1 MIDAV
6 ARGEAAITPAT
17 AARII
22 RHLSSLEAAA
32 GEAVA
37 GPA

>member
-6 ARGEAAITPAT
+6 ARGDAAITPAT

-22 RHLSSLEAAA
+22 RHLSSL
-32 GEAVA
+32 G
-37 GPA
+37 GGDGRTRGRTG